1 VTRDQKLAVMGLG
14 YVGLPESG
22 CSMSGVPL
30 DPPKDYGDIPPPG
43 ICCFPRECE
52 GIGEA
57 DKPPHNALKKLV
69 GATGIKP
76 VTLTMSIFGRTF
88 SVPPWSCRSHIR
100 CGRGR

>member
-1 VTRDQKLAVMGLG
+1 
-14 YVGLPESG
+14 
-22 CSMSGVPL
+22 MSGVPL

-57 DKPPHNALKKLV
+57 DNPPHNALKKLV

-88 SVPPWSCRSHIR
+88 LCR
-100 CGRGR
+100 RGHAAATSAAVAADEAAFAW